1 LPCFWSTHATAKL
14 HIPVIHGRIIH
25 SVGAG
30 SGRRES
36 GDLR

>member
-25 SVGAG
+25 SVGDGFRAD
-30 SGRRES
+30 ES